1 MRSNIDGYTQKKEGE
16 KVENDDERSG
26 ERGEGTVKE
35 RGNSDTKS
43 WLSIRGGLLLYESYR

>member
-43 WLSIRGGLLLYESYR
+43 